1 MDQMKIGSFLKML
14 RQEKGLTQEQLAE
27 ELNVSNR
34 SVSRWETGS
43 TLPDLSMLIVL
54 AEYYDVEVREI
65 IDGRR
70 KSENMN
76 DEVKETILAVADYAD
91 KQKKQAVLRAIIMF
105 ALEMLC
111 CGFTIASII
120 LIERSDVK
128 ISLWFAAI
136 PLAMT
141 IAYSVLL
148 VINAKSYIRK
158 VQKER

>member
-1 MDQMKIGSFLKML
+1 MDQKKTGCFLKQL
-14 RQEKGLTQEQLAE
+14 RNEKGLTQEQLANE
-27 ELNVSNR
+27 FGVAQR
-34 SVSRWETGS
+34 TVSRWETGS
-43 TLPDLSMLIVL
+43 NMPDISMLVEI
-54 AEYYDVEVREI
+54 AEFYEVDIREI
-65 IDGRR
+65 IDGER

-91 KQKKQAVLRAIIMF
+91 KQKKQTVLRAIIMF
-105 ALEMLC
+105 DLEMLC

>member
-1 MDQMKIGSFLKML
+1 MDATRFGLFVAEMRKENHMTQAELATKIKVTD
-14 RQEKGLTQEQLAE
+14 KA
-27 ELNVSNR
+27 
-34 SVSRWETGS
+34 VSRWERGS
-43 TLPDLSMLIVL
+43 NMPDISMLVEI
-54 AEYYDVEVREI
+54 AEFYEVDIREI
-65 IDGRR
+65 IDGER

-76 DEVKETILAVADYAD
+76 DEVKETIIAVADYAD

-111 CGFTIASII
+111 CGFTIVSII
-120 LIERSDVK
+120 LIESSDVK

-148 VINAKSYIRK
+148 VVNAKSYIRK
-158 VQKER
+158 VQKKR

>member
-1 MDQMKIGSFLKML
+1 MDQKKTGCFLKQL
-14 RQEKGLTQEQLAE
+14 RNEKGLTQEQLANE
-27 ELNVSNR
+27 FGVAQR
-34 SVSRWETGS
+34 TVSRWETGS
-43 TLPDLSMLIVL
+43 NMPDISMLVEI
-54 AEYYDVEVREI
+54 AEFYEVDIREI
-65 IDGRR
+65 IDGER

-76 DEVKETILAVADYAD
+76 EEVKETILAVADYAD

-120 LIERSDVK
+120 LIESSDVK
-128 ISLWFAAI
+128 ISLWFVAI